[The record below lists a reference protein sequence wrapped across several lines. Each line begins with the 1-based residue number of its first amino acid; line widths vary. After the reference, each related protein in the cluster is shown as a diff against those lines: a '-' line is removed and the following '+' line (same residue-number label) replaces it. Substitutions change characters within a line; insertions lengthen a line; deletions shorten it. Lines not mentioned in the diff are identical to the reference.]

1 MLEVILQATKETI
14 YMVLTSA
21 LLAVIIGL
29 PLGIILYLTRKDG
42 LRENKLVF
50 SILDFIIN
58 IFRSLPFI
66 ILMIIVRPI
75 STLIVGKSIGA
86 TAAIVPLTI
95 AAAPFIAR
103 LFESSFLKID
113 KGIIEAA
120 KSMGSSNWQIVKK
133 VLLVESVPNIINDI
147 TMTLINLV
155 GYSAMAG
162 SIGGGGLGNLAVRYG
177 VYNYK
182 FEYLIIAVIIIILLV
197 QIFQLLGTTLYKR
210 INKE

>member
-50 SILDFIIN
+50 SILGFIIN

-75 STLIVGKSIGA
+75 STLIEQQ
-86 TAAIVPLTI
+86 PLSY
-95 AAAPFIAR
+95 P
-103 LFESSFLKID
+103 
-113 KGIIEAA
+113 
-120 KSMGSSNWQIVKK
+120 
-133 VLLVESVPNIINDI
+133 
-147 TMTLINLV
+147 
-155 GYSAMAG
+155 
-162 SIGGGGLGNLAVRYG
+162 
-177 VYNYK
+177 
-182 FEYLIIAVIIIILLV
+182 
-197 QIFQLLGTTLYKR
+197 
-210 INKE
+210 

>member
-1 MLEVILQATKETI
+1 MIETI
-14 YMVLTSA
+14 IKASQETLYMVFVSA
-21 LLAVIIGL
+21 LLAVILGL
-29 PLGIILYLTRKDG
+29 PLAVILFTSQEGG
-42 LRENKLVF
+42 LRENKTLF
-50 SILDFIIN
+50 RILDTLIN

-66 ILMIIVRPI
+66 ILMIIVRPL
-75 STLIVGKSIGA
+75 SSLIVGKSIGP

-95 AAAPFIAR
+95 AAIPFIAR
-103 LFESSFLKID
+103 LFEGSFSKID

-120 KSMGSSNWQIVKK
+120 KSMGSSRGQIIKK
-133 VLLVESVPNIINDI
+133 VLIPEAFPNIVNDI

-182 FEYLIIAVIIIILLV
+182 FEYLIIAVIIIIILV
-197 QIFQLLGTTLYKR
+197 QLIQVIGTSIYKK
-210 INKE
+210 INKI

>member
-1 MLEVILQATKETI
+1 MTQVILQATKETI
-14 YMVLTSA
+14 YMVVISS
-21 LLAVIIGL
+21 LLAVVVGL

-42 LRENKLVF
+42 LRENKIVF
-50 SILDFIIN
+50 SVLDFIIN
-58 IFRSLPFI
+58 IFRSIPFI
-66 ILMIIVRPI
+66 ILMIIVSPL

-120 KSMGSSNWQIVKK
+120 KSMGSSNWQIVTK
-133 VLLVESVPNIINDI
+133 VLLVESFPNLINDI

-197 QIFQLLGTTLYKR
+197 QVFQLLGTTLYKK

>member
-1 MLEVILQATKETI
+1 
-14 YMVLTSA
+14 
-21 LLAVIIGL
+21 
-29 PLGIILYLTRKDG
+29 
-42 LRENKLVF
+42 
-50 SILDFIIN
+50 
-58 IFRSLPFI
+58 
-66 ILMIIVRPI
+66 
-75 STLIVGKSIGA
+75 
-86 TAAIVPLTI
+86 
-95 AAAPFIAR
+95 
-103 LFESSFLKID
+103 
-113 KGIIEAA
+113 
-120 KSMGSSNWQIVKK
+120 MGSSNWQIVKK